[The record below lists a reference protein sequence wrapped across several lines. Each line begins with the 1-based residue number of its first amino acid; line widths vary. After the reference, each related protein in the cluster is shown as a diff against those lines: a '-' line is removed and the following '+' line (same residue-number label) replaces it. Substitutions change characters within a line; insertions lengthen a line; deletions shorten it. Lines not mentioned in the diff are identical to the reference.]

1 MGAVL
6 AAIAVTPSA
15 PVLVP
20 ELAGG
25 AAAEVA
31 EYVAAARRAAATL
44 PDRWVAVGV
53 GSSEQVIGADT
64 VGTFGGYGVEVPVTL
79 SAQPTGEVTALPLC
93 ALMAGWLRGQA
104 NPPAAVEVR
113 VYPSGLGVDA
123 AVAHG
128 RDLRAAIDAA
138 AEAVGVLIVAD
149 GANALTASAPGG
161 HDPQSEAVQAALD
174 HALATG
180 DATALTRLPDGP
192 VGRVAYQVLAGLAP
206 HPDGAVA
213 LAAGAPYGVGY
224 FVGTWNPGPPR

>member
-6 AAIAVTPSA
+6 AAIALIPSA

-25 AAAEVA
+25 AASEVA
-31 EYVAAARRAAATL
+31 DFTAAARTAAATL

-53 GSSEQVIGADT
+53 GSAEQVIGVDAR
-64 VGTFGGYGVEVPVTL
+64 GSFAGYGVDVPVAL
-79 SAQPTGEVTALPLC
+79 SDQPSPEVIALPLC
-93 ALMAGWLRGQA
+93 ALMAGWVRGQVD
-104 NPPAAVEVR
+104 PDAAVEVH
-113 VYPSGLGVDA
+113 VYPPGLGADA
-123 AVAHG
+123 ALAHG
-128 RDLRAAIDAA
+128 RALRTAIEAA
-138 AEAVGVLIVAD
+138 AGPVGVLIVAD
-149 GANALTASAPGG
+149 GANTLTASAPGG
-161 HDPQSEAVQAALD
+161 HDPTSEAVQADLD

-180 DATALTRLPDGP
+180 DAAALTRLPDGI

-213 LAAGAPYGVGY
+213 LAVGAPYGVGY